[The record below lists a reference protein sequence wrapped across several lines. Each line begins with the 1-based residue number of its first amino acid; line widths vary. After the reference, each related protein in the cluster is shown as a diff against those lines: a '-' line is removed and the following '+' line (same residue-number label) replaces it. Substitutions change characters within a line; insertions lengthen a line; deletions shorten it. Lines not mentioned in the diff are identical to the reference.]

1 MPIETKNIAIKLS
14 LNGIISAVTW
24 CEYSDSDI
32 KSPAT
37 KAPKASEKPSSD
49 TISATL
55 KQRNKTEIMNRSRI
69 LDFAIKNKSGGTS
82 FLEAQTTKINI
93 KDELRSLTR
102 KLIGLKLLLR
112 NKGIKGVIKMA
123 TKS

>member
-55 KQRNKTEIMNRSRI
+55 KQRNKTEIMIR
-69 LDFAIKNKSGGTS
+69 LF
-82 FLEAQTTKINI
+82 
-93 KDELRSLTR
+93 
-102 KLIGLKLLLR
+102 IGQCLLKKQDHFQL
-112 NKGIKGVIKMA
+112 NV
-123 TKS
+123 